1 MPNLNHLNQSHPGEL
16 QVLPAA
22 TRLAHGVENA
32 AALLDVGRTTVFELI
47 RTGRLR
53 AVKLGGRTLIPD
65 AALREFLA
73 SLPTVAA

>member
-32 AALLDVGRTTVFELI
+32 AALLDVGRTTVFEYPCGEH
-47 RTGRLR
+47 RGDVQAARR
-53 AVKLGGRTLIPD
+53 FAV
-65 AALREFLA
+65 
-73 SLPTVAA
+73 

>member
-1 MPNLNHLNQSHPGEL
+1 MNKMPSFHRLSPPEI
-16 QVLPAA
+16 PAPLDG
-22 TRLAHGVENA
+22 TRLAHSVENA

-65 AALREFLA
+65 AALRDFLA
-73 SLPTVAA
+73 TLPAVAA

>member
-1 MPNLNHLNQSHPGEL
+1 MPNLNHLNHSLPGG
-16 QVLPAA
+16 LPLPPGAV
-22 TRLAHGVENA
+22 RLAHSVENA

-65 AALREFLA
+65 AALRDFLA
-73 SLPTVAA
+73 GLPAITL

>member
-1 MPNLNHLNQSHPGEL
+1 
-16 QVLPAA
+16 
-22 TRLAHGVENA
+22 LAHSVENA

-65 AALREFLA
+65 AALRDFLA
-73 SLPTVAA
+73 TLPTVAA